1 MFKDFKNANVKPNE
15 ISANSLAFLG
25 DSVYSEYIREKL
37 ILSSKEQ
44 AGKLHRKAIKY
55 VSAKSQAISMHHLIE
70 IDFLSEEE
78 FEAYKR
84 GRNTNCATVPKN
96 VDVLTYKV
104 ATGFESLVGYLYCLK
119 RIERLEEIMNES
131 VEAVNKELNIK
142 WILVI
147 N

>member
-142 WILVI
+142 
-147 N
+147 